1 MIRASAYR
9 NQASRIALILA
20 YMIRNQIDPAY
31 GVSFSAEGRRV
42 SRAGASP
49 RLIGLDDVDHAMEG
63 EPEAS
68 AFRLIESG

>member
-20 YMIRNQIDPAY
+20 YMIRNQIDLAY
-31 GVSFSAEGRRV
+31 GVGFSAAGRCV
-42 SRAGASP
+42 SRAGTSP
-49 RLIGLDDVDHAMEG
+49 RLIGLDDVDHAMG
-63 EPEAS
+63 VEPEAS

>member
-1 MIRASAYR
+1 MFIIDHCSTQRSA
-9 NQASRIALILA
+9 
-20 YMIRNQIDPAY
+20 PA
-31 GVSFSAEGRRV
+31 AGRRV